1 MRHPFLLECSSVV
14 ASNLKY
20 FAALLRSHPFQIE
33 QPSEEDLRS
42 WGHHSDPSTVPDTI
56 LQCSAGD
63 EVIASVH
70 VSYASSYIGLLCV
83 RTHKSHT
90 FITFLVF
97 SVVVRFYHF
106 HLMHLF
112 LQLPVFYPITRKRK
126 FGLLTWFCGTAAIC

>member
-1 MRHPFLLECSSVV
+1 MRHPFLLECCSVV

-20 FAALLRSHPFQIE
+20 FAALLHSHPFQIE

-63 EVIASVH
+63 KVIASVH
-70 VSYASSYIGLLCV
+70 VSYASSYIGLCV

-90 FITFLVF
+90 FVTFLVF
-97 SVVVRFYHF
+97 PVVVRFYHF
-106 HLMHLF
+106 HLIHLL
-112 LQLPVFYPITRKRK
+112 LQLPVFYPIMRKRK
-126 FGLLTWFCGTAAIC
+126 FGILWIVLRS